1 MAVDRVRLARALAA
15 ITADSPTPAEL
26 PDRLCAACLTVLP
39 VDGVGVSLM
48 SREHPGGRSVLGAT
62 DNVSAQIEELQ
73 LDLGEGP
80 CVSAFRDAQ
89 PVLVAD
95 SQSDEFNAEWPMFAR
110 AVRALGV
117 GAVFAFPLQLGTI
130 GIGVLDCYRIRA
142 GPLHEIVETLVV
154 GDAVTLALLNFQA
167 RLAEG
172 SIPSEGAE
180 LFDLSWR
187 NHAEVH
193 QATGAVAAQLGISIE
208 DALARLRAYA
218 FRHSR
223 PLRAVAADIMAGRV
237 RLDQNGKG

>member
-1 MAVDRVRLARALAA
+1 
-15 ITADSPTPAEL
+15 
-26 PDRLCAACLTVLP
+26 
-39 VDGVGVSLM
+39 VSLM
-48 SREHPGGRSVLGAT
+48 SREPPGGRSVLGAT
-62 DNVSAQIEELQ
+62 DGVSAQIEELQ
-73 LDLGEGP
+73 FDLGEGP

-89 PVLVAD
+89 PGPGGRLPVRRVQRRVA
-95 SQSDEFNAEWPMFAR
+95 MFAR

-130 GIGVLDCYRIRA
+130 GIGVLDYYRMRA

-172 SIPSEGAE
+172 AIPSEGAE

-208 DALARLRAYA
+208 EALARLRAHA

-223 PLRAVAADIMAGRV
+223 PLRAVAADIMACDDLLRAPARCGRGGHTARRRSRWLTV
-237 RLDQNGKG
+237 AGLVQRTGQAGGALPAPK